1 MGTKSLVA
9 ILVIA
14 VALLIGVQWI
24 AGVRAQPQMPMY
36 SGQMGMMGS
45 QGMSM
50 GPMMHQMQAHMAQ
63 MTASVK
69 ALRGQLNKI
78 NPDLLTGQERPMY
91 EYLKILQTHLESMAA
106 MMGTMQGTMMQ
117 MP

>member
-1 MGTKSLVA
+1 MGTKSLAA

-36 SGQMGMMGS
+36 SGQMGMMGN

-50 GPMMHQMQAHMAQ
+50 EPMMHQMQAHMAQ

>member
-50 GPMMHQMQAHMAQ
+50 GPMMHQM
-63 MTASVK
+63 
-69 ALRGQLNKI
+69 
-78 NPDLLTGQERPMY
+78 
-91 EYLKILQTHLESMAA
+91 
-106 MMGTMQGTMMQ
+106 
-117 MP
+117 